1 MLQYNDL
8 TNRQRVYVD
17 AVVEHA
23 DDLGLNANKAEF
35 SRAELRQ
42 VSMKIKGKVWIP
54 NWITHDVSRRAGRGV
69 FNIPEIQE
77 AALASTATST
87 TEGDKCNPV
96 NTPDELNAPPEELAM
111 ATH

>member
-23 DDLGLNANKAEF
+23 NDLSLNTNKAEF

-42 VSMKIKGKVWIP
+42 VSMKLKGKIWIP

-77 AALASTATST
+77 ASVAKSRCGASVTV
-87 TEGDKCNPV
+87 TEGDTSSST
-96 NTPDELNAPPEELAM
+96 NTPEELMIAGG
-111 ATH
+111 

>member
-23 DDLGLNANKAEF
+23 DDLGLNTNKVEF

-42 VSMKIKGKVWIP
+42 VSMKTKGKIWIP
-54 NWITHDVSRRAGRGV
+54 NWITHDVSRRAARGV

-77 AALASTATST
+77 ATVAKSHSGASVTVSEGDTSST
-87 TEGDKCNPV
+87 TT
-96 NTPDELNAPPEELAM
+96 NTPEELMIAGG
-111 ATH
+111 